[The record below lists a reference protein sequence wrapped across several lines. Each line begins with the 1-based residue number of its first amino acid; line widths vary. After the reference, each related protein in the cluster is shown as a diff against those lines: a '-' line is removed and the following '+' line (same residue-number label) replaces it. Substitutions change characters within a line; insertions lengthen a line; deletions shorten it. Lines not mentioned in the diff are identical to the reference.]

1 MGAFQ
6 YKQEIQVVGISPKR
20 MFKAMVIE
28 FHTLLPKIKP
38 DVVSRIELISGDG
51 GPGTTRKTHLHNH
64 VVAMILVLPSTS
76 FLKHETSAVNAEMC
90 TAKYSLIEGAWLGE
104 KLERVDYDVK
114 FEESSNGGCVIKITS
129 DYRTKGDAVFD
140 DKDSKAD
147 NDRARE
153 YYTATEEYL
162 RLNPDVCA

>member
-64 VVAMILVLPSTS
+64 G

>member
-6 YKQEIQVVGISPKR
+6 YKQEIQVTGISPKR

-38 DVVSRIELISGDG
+38 NVVSSIELISGDG
-51 GPGTTRKTHLHNH
+51 GPGTIRKTHLHKDG
-64 VVAMILVLPSTS
+64 
-76 FLKHETSAVNAEMC
+76 FLTHETSVVDAEMC
-90 TAKYSLIEGAWLGE
+90 IAKYSLIEGAWLGE

-129 DYRTKGDAVFD
+129 DYRTKGNAVFD
-140 DKDSKAD
+140 DEDCKAD

-153 YYTATEEYL
+153 YYTAVEEYL
-162 RLNPDVCA
+162 HLNPDVCA